1 MSEIQSLPQNITDKE
16 NIARVILSPMMV
28 EDDEVSPSAFF
39 LRDLKP
45 PEDYVS
51 VLRHNY
57 IIPTP
62 EDVSMIRVPKGN
74 TLYGYA
80 LINVGICRNI
90 SYKDIMIDVLSHP
103 SQKNPYHAGI
113 HYTKSGNAIKGSCA
127 DPDFIIVARML
138 ANNSE
143 LTSF

>member
-1 MSEIQSLPQNITDKE
+1 MSEIQLPLQNITDEE

-45 PEDYVS
+45 PEDFVS
-51 VLRHNY
+51 VFRHNY

-62 EDVSMIRVPKGN
+62 ENVSMIRVPEGN
-74 TLYGYA
+74 ILYGYA

-90 SYKDIMIDVLSHP
+90 TYKDIMIDVLSHP
-103 SQKNPYHAGI
+103 SQRNP
-113 HYTKSGNAIKGSCA
+113 
-127 DPDFIIVARML
+127 
-138 ANNSE
+138 
-143 LTSF
+143 